1 MREKGSCALA
11 QRANSMNSDK
21 GGAPHTPKPQ
31 VDTAL
36 LVTCFLTRRNSLVKL
51 GLHEFVE
58 EPGLQPQGHCLGS
71 ALARGACRLRA
82 TCEIHANDRDRFS
95 ALSPPPPPP
104 CRRALVKRRHRHQ
117 ARKPGATRTTLLK
130 RAPLKKQT
138 MVLHLQIQAQA
149 AAHKTL
155 RQKKKLK
162 LWQNLRSLRSR

>member
-82 TCEIHANDRDRFS
+82 TCEIHANDRNRFS
-95 ALSPPPPPP
+95 ALSPPPPPPP
-104 CRRALVKRRHRHQ
+104 CRRALVKSATGTKQ
-117 ARKPGATRTTLLK
+117 ESQGQPGQLFWKGRPWRSRPWCFIFK
-130 RAPLKKQT
+130 Y
-138 MVLHLQIQAQA
+138 
-149 AAHKTL
+149 
-155 RQKKKLK
+155 KLK
-162 LWQNLRSLRSR
+162 QQLTKPCAKKRS